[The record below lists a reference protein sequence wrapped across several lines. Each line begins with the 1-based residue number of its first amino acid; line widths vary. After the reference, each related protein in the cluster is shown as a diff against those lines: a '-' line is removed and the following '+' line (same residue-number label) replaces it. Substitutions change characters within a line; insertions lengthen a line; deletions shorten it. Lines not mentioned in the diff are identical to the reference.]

1 MPVPSSFTLSL
12 HSLDGL
18 GDINSLETEI
28 ETTGNFVKLYIV
40 LGLPANRFWGYTIM
54 AYGCQQHNITVLGGT
69 TISKLVFEIYLHDLC
84 AHLTNTILNY

>member
-1 MPVPSSFTLSL
+1 MSL
-12 HSLDGL
+12 NSLDGL

-28 ETTGNFVKLYIV
+28 ETTGNFVTLYIV

-69 TISKLVFEIYLHDLC
+69 TIISKLNLEINLHDLC
-84 AHLTNTILNY
+84 AHLTNAILNY